1 LKDLDAKEASIKA
14 IFDHNQHLLQTQKD
28 NPAVQVQ
35 ERVITVEKIVPD
47 FREVKVLD
55 VEEAELIRREQ
66 ADKFTARIKELE
78 DQVQNLVS

>member
-1 LKDLDAKEASIKA
+1 M
-14 IFDHNQHLLQTQKD
+14 
-28 NPAVQVQ
+28 Q
-35 ERVITVEKIVPD
+35 ERVITVERIVPD

-78 DQVQNLVS
+78 D